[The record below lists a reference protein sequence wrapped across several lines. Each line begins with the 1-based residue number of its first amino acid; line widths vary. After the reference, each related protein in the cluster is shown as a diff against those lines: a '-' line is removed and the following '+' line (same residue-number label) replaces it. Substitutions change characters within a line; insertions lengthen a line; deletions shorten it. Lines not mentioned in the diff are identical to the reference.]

1 LLLEHSTVTEP
12 GSFTDLQAAVGAP
25 WFALWTH
32 SHCEERVREQLDGKG
47 FQTFLPTVR
56 DWSRRAGVRR
66 LVVRPMFPSYL
77 FVQHHIEKRSYVEIM
92 KTKGLVRILGD
103 RWDRLEAIPGA
114 EVDAIRQVVS
124 SPLPVM
130 PHPYLQQGQR
140 VRIVLGP
147 LTGIEGILVR
157 SRPERGLL
165 VLTVNLLRRSVA
177 VEVDC
182 TAVEPAEAAPSIAA
196 RPGARR

>member
-1 LLLEHSTVTEP
+1 MLLEQSTSAEPHSFAELPVAIE
-12 GSFTDLQAAVGAP
+12 AP

-32 SHCEERVREQLDGKG
+32 SHCEERVCEQLEGKG
-47 FQTFLPTVR
+47 FRAFLPTVR

-77 FVQHHIEKRSYVEIM
+77 FVQHHIDKRSYVEIM
-92 KTKGLVRILGD
+92 KIKGLVRILGD
-103 RWDRLEAIPGA
+103 RWDRLESIPGA
-114 EVDAIRQVVS
+114 EVDAIRQVVN
-124 SPLPVM
+124 SPLHVM

-140 VRIVLGP
+140 VRIVDGP

-165 VLTVNLLRRSVA
+165 VLTVDLLRRSVA

-182 TAVEPAEAAPSIAA
+182 TAVEPAAAASTIAS
-196 RPGARR
+196 GLGTRR

>member
-1 LLLEHSTVTEP
+1 MLLEQSTIVDQSLP
-12 GSFTDLQAAVGAP
+12 GELQVPGESP
-25 WFALWTH
+25 WFAIWTN

-47 FQTFLPTVR
+47 FRTFLPTVR

-66 LVVRPMFPSYL
+66 VVVRPMFPSYL
-77 FVQHHIEKRSYVEIM
+77 FVQHRIDKRSYVEIM
-92 KTKGLVRILGD
+92 KTKGLVRILGE
-103 RWDRLEAIPGA
+103 RWDRLEAIPSG
-114 EVDAIRQVVS
+114 EVDAIRRVVD

-140 VRIVLGP
+140 VRIVDGP
-147 LTGIEGILVR
+147 LSGVAGILLR

-165 VLTVNLLRRSVA
+165 VLSVELLRRSIA

-182 TAVEPAEAAPSIAA
+182 TAVEPAPGPPS
-196 RPGARR
+196 RLVYQP